1 MQPPKKRQIKIAL
14 PKDDP
19 SAAYANT
26 VMISH
31 TTNEVIFDFLQV
43 MPNDTHG
50 RIQKRIVMTPVHA
63 KLFLKALGEN
73 IERHEE
79 KHGEIKIP
87 ERMTLADQLFK
98 GMSPNEG
105 DNDNDS
111 GGDDA

>member
-1 MQPPKKRQIKIAL
+1 MQPPKKRQLKIAL

-31 TTNEVIFDFLQV
+31 TANEVIFDFIQV

-63 KLFLKALGEN
+63 KMFLNALGEN
-73 IERHEE
+73 IKRFEN
-79 KHGEIKIP
+79 KNGEIAIP
-87 ERMTLADQLFK
+87 ERTTLADQLFK
-98 GMSPNEG
+98 GVSSG
-105 DNDNDS
+105 DNDTEGED
-111 GGDDA
+111 DDA

>member
-1 MQPPKKRQIKIAL
+1 MQPPKKRQLKIAL

-31 TTNEVIFDFLQV
+31 TNNEVIFDFIQV

-63 KLFLKALGEN
+63 KLFLNALGDNIQRFEN
-73 IERHEE
+73 
-79 KHGEIKIP
+79 KNGEIALP
-87 ERMTLADQLFK
+87 ERTTLADQLFK
-98 GMSPNEG
+98 GVSNA
-105 DNDNDS
+105 
-111 GGDDA
+111 DDEADDDGEKDA

>member
-1 MQPPKKRQIKIAL
+1 MQPPQKRQLKIAL

-31 TTNEVIFDFLQV
+31 TNNEVIFDFIQV

-63 KLFLKALGEN
+63 KLFLNALGEN
-73 IERHEE
+73 IQRFED
-79 KHGEIKIP
+79 KNGEIRIP
-87 ERMTLADQLFK
+87 ERTTLADQLFK
-98 GMSPNEG
+98 GVSGSEG
-105 DNDNDS
+105 DN
-111 GGDDA
+111 GDDHA